1 MVIPAFARAGSA
13 LDGTGSRWRLSAG
26 PKWLVA
32 PSAIWSAI
40 APGTNFDMIST
51 GIVKEINTFGFETC
65 KEAGVELE
73 PH

>member
-1 MVIPAFARAGSA
+1 M
-13 LDGTGSRWRLSAG
+13 SAG

-51 GIVKEINTFGFETC
+51 GIVKEINTFVFETC